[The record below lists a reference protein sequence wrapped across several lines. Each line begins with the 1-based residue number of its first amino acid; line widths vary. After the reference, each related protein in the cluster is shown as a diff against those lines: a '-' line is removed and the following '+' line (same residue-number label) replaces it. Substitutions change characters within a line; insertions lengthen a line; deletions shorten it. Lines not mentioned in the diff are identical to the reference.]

1 MLTHTPRIN
10 CRITPLSWATEEDRE
25 MVIELLL
32 EGEVLPR
39 VWDISAEM
47 LLVFSYFSCGGCD
60 TMTPT

>member
-1 MLTHTPRIN
+1 
-10 CRITPLSWATEEDRE
+10 